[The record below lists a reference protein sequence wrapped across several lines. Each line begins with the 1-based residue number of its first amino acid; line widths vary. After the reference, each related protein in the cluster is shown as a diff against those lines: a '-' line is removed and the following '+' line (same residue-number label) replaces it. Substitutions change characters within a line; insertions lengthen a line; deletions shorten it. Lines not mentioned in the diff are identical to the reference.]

1 MTEGYAK
8 LTNHTDFPSWNGLDV
23 LLITLGC
30 AVLLLLGIGM
40 ILFIQQASEPS
51 MIFVNAETSISL
63 SLLLGL
69 VETFALS
76 VGVYL
81 LGMLRRGYRWS
92 VMGFRLITKPWIIGA
107 LAISIVA
114 IPLTG
119 LITFLVLLFM
129 GQPLENPQID
139 FLLPKDISPLGA
151 IAMMF
156 LGGTIIP
163 FAEELYFRGV
173 LYPWL
178 RKRLGFWLGALI
190 NGLLFGFAHLNIAI
204 GTAAFVLGLILALS
218 YEYSKSLW
226 VPFLIHAIHNSTK
239 ILLLYLLIAFGL
251 NINF

>member
-1 MTEGYAK
+1 MTEGYSK
-8 LTNHTDFPSWNGLDV
+8 LTNHTDFPSWSGLDV

-40 ILFIQQASEPS
+40 ILFIQQASVPS
-51 MIFVNAETSISL
+51 RVLITTETSISL
-63 SLLLGL
+63 SLQLG
-69 VETFALS
+69 VIETFALS
-76 VGVYL
+76 IAVYL
-81 LGMLRRGYRWS
+81 LGMLRRGYQWS
-92 VMGFRLITKPWIIGA
+92 VMGFRLITKHWIIGI
-107 LAISIVA
+107 LAISILA

-119 LITFLVLLFM
+119 LITFLVLLLM

-139 FLLPKDISPLGA
+139 FLLPKDLSPLGA
-151 IAMMF
+151 IAMLF
-156 LGGTIIP
+156 LGGTFIP

-178 RKRLGFWLGALI
+178 RRRLGLWLGALI
-190 NGLLFGFAHLNIAI
+190 NGLLFGIAHLNIAI

-226 VPFLIHAIHNSTK
+226 VPFLIHAIHNSAK
-239 ILLLYLLIAFGL
+239 ILLLYLLIASGL